1 MMSSFRVLSL
11 LAGLCFSAATW
22 AQAAAPAQE
31 ILARDMREE
40 IVRTDV
46 TVKDLYGREETR
58 AMPITIFR
66 PAGEGPFPLAV
77 FNHGRAVSNKR
88 AAQGRS
94 RQEYVARYLVE
105 KGFVVLVPTRIGYWE
120 TYGDFDPE
128 TSGECNALRPEPMSV
143 AASAQVLATVTY
155 AKKLPYVDASR
166 WIVAGQSVGG
176 LAAIATVGR
185 NPPGLL
191 GGINFSGGTGG
202 NPETSPGRPCSPAQL
217 TNYWGGL
224 AKTATVPMLW
234 LYWKNDK
241 YWGEDNPKRWY
252 AAWQDAGGRAEL
264 ASLAANGEDGH
275 NGINSDMEHWVPVVD
290 KFLAKLGF
298 AQSATAV
305 QSVPSGF
312 AEIGDGA
319 KVPVSAQSKTAGY
332 QKFLDAK
339 SPRAF
344 AIGERGSWGWAA
356 GDYAVG
362 KALGNCLRSGQP
374 CKLYAVDDDVVWKPN

>member
-1 MMSSFRVLSL
+1 MISFRVLSL
-11 LAGLCFSAATW
+11 LAGLCFCTGTW

-31 ILARDMREE
+31 IFAKDMREE
-40 IVRTDV
+40 IVRTPV

-66 PAGEGPFPLAV
+66 PAGEGPFPLVV
-77 FNHGRAVSNKR
+77 FNHGRAVSDKR

-94 RQEYVARYLVE
+94 RSEYVARYLVD
-105 KGFVVLVPTRIGYWE
+105 KGFVVMLPTRIGYWE

-128 TSGECNALRPEPMSV
+128 ASGACSALRPEPMSV
-143 AASAQVLATVTY
+143 AASTQVLAAVAY
-155 AKKLPYVDASR
+155 AQKLPYVDVSR

-176 LAAIATVGR
+176 LASIATVGR

-191 GGINFSGGTGG
+191 GGINFSGGAGG
-202 NPETSPGRPCSPAQL
+202 NPETSPGRPCSPEKFA
-217 TNYWGGL
+217 NYWGGL
-224 AKTATVPMLW
+224 AKIATAPMVW

-241 YWGEDNPKRWY
+241 YWGEDNPKSWHK
-252 AAWQDAGGRAEL
+252 AWQDGGGRAEL
-264 ASLAANGEDGH
+264 ASFAATGEDGH

-290 KFLAKLGF
+290 QFLAKLGF
-298 AQSATAV
+298 TQSAITV
-305 QSVPSGF
+305 RPVPSGF

-319 KVPVSAQSKTAGY
+319 KVPVSAQGKTAAY
-332 QKFLDAK
+332 QKFLEAK
-339 SPRAF
+339 APRAF

-362 KALGNCLRSGQP
+362 KALGNCLRSGQS
-374 CKLYAVDDDVVWKPN
+374 CKLYAVDDNVVWQPN